1 MKRIRTTKCRYCK
14 KYLGESL
21 KDFPEGTVDD
31 GDYLYCNEQH
41 YQKYRKSSQKE
52 RKAK

>member
-1 MKRIRTTKCRYCK
+1 MIRPTKCKHCK

-31 GDYLYCNEQH
+31 GTYLYCNNKCYANAREGVQDG
-41 YQKYRKSSQKE
+41 K
-52 RKAK
+52 